1 MKRLL
6 YILLFIPGLCFS
18 QIVINDLP
26 SGGAIGTAANTVN
39 KGSLFHVN
47 QTTSGQTLSVPNPT
61 ATNFSKFIYILDIGS
76 ASFTLSPGG
85 NLTPGTGVILV
96 WTGTNWNVAGNGS
109 PPVSTVT
116 QSITNG
122 DVSFSPSGDAV
133 FDALALK
140 ENAITATTSSDY
152 WAGDKVFRA
161 LDKNA
166 VGLGNVDNTSD
177 ANKPVSTA
185 QQTALN
191 GKQDAF
197 TSQVANKFYASPN
210 GSSGT
215 PSFRAIVAADVP
227 TLNQNTTGNAATVT
241 TIPTLSGDVS
251 NTGNNVSV
259 SGSVVK
265 SVVLNTP
272 NVVFSTP
279 INFSTSSSTATG
291 TLSLNTQSANTVFTG
306 PSTGS
311 AATPTFRSLVAND
324 IPSLTAS
331 KISDLGTAAT
341 KNVGTTSGTVAAG
354 DDSRFDN
361 ATTPVVFHDDGGYNR
376 NPADAATYYLKTH
389 ITQAAVTTSSQG
401 DGVRFKCPRN
411 LTFVAAQINAF
422 FTGGSS
428 EATTFTINNV
438 TAGTSQT
445 ITSTAN
451 YSLAFSTNHSFSFSC
466 SANDYIEVR
475 MVCPTWATNP
485 TVLNQIVTLYYR

>member
-1 MKRLL
+1 MKKFLS
-6 YILLFIPGLCFS
+6 ILLFLPAICFS
-18 QIVINDLP
+18 QIVIGDKP
-26 SGGAIGTAANTVN
+26 TGGPIGTAANTVN
-39 KGSLFHVN
+39 KGSLFHIN

-61 ATNFSKFIYILDIGS
+61 ATNFSKFIYVLDIGS

-85 NLTPGTGVILV
+85 SLTPGTGVILV

-109 PPVSTVT
+109 PPTGSVT

-122 DVSFSPSGDAV
+122 DVTSSPSGDAV

-140 ENAITATTSSDY
+140 
-152 WAGDKVFRA
+152 
-161 LDKNA
+161 
-166 VGLGNVDNTSD
+166 
-177 ANKPVSTA
+177 
-185 QQTALN
+185 
-191 GKQDAF
+191 QDVF
-197 TSQVANKFYASPN
+197 TSQSANVFFASPN
-210 GSSGT
+210 GSSGL
-215 PSFRAIVAADVP
+215 PVFRSIVAADIP

-259 SGSVVK
+259 SGAVVK

-272 NVVFSTP
+272 NVLYTTP

-291 TLSLNTQSANTVFTG
+291 TLSLNTQNANIVFSG

-331 KISDLGTAAT
+331 KISDLGNSAT

-389 ITQAAVTTSSQG
+389 ITNAAVTTSSQG
-401 DGVRFKCPRN
+401 DGVRFRCPRN
-411 LTFVAAQINAF
+411 LTFISAQINAM
-422 FTGGSS
+422 FTSGSS
-428 EATTFTINNV
+428 EGTTFTINNV

-451 YSLAFSTNHSFSFSC
+451 YSAVFSTNHSFSFSC

-485 TVLNQIVTLYYR
+485 TSLNQIVTIYYR

>member
-1 MKRLL
+1 MKKFLS
-6 YILLFIPGLCFS
+6 ILLFLPAICFS

-39 KGSLFHVN
+39 KGSLFHIN
-47 QTTSGQTLSVPNPT
+47 QTTSGQTLTVPNPT

-96 WTGTNWNVAGNGS
+96 WTGTSWNVAGNGS
-109 PPVSTVT
+109 PHTSYVT

-122 DVSFSPSGDAV
+122 DITFSPSGDAV

-140 ENAITATTSSDY
+140 
-152 WAGDKVFRA
+152 
-161 LDKNA
+161 
-166 VGLGNVDNTSD
+166 
-177 ANKPVSTA
+177 
-185 QQTALN
+185 
-191 GKQDAF
+191 QDVF
-197 TSQVANKFYASPN
+197 TSQTANKFYASPN
-210 GSSGT
+210 GSSGV
-215 PSFRAIVAADVP
+215 PSFRSIVAADIP

-265 SVVLNTP
+265 SVSLNTP

-279 INFSTSSSTATG
+279 VTFTTSSSTATG
-291 TLSLNTQSANTVFTG
+291 TLSLNTQSANTVFAG

-331 KISDLGTAAT
+331 KISDLGNSAT
-341 KNVGTTSGTVAAG
+341 RNVGTTSGTVAAG

-401 DGVRFKCPRN
+401 DGVRFRCPRN
-411 LTFVAAQINAF
+411 LTFVAAQINAH
-422 FTGGSS
+422 FTLGSS

-451 YSLAFSTNHSFSFSC
+451 YSAVFSTNHSFSFSC

-485 TVLNQIVTLYYR
+485 TVLNQIVTIYYR